1 MILKDYST
9 MKKIQIEISEKSF
22 WKNKDTP
29 PTKKV
34 LYTFCIPIL
43 GDAFSR
49 DLMPVKQIV
58 QEIKYLLKRVKLS

>member
-1 MILKDYST
+1 MILRDYST
-9 MKKIQIEISEKSF
+9 TKKIQIEISEKSF

-49 DLMPVKQIV
+49 DLMPVKRIIY
-58 QEIKYLLKRVKLS
+58 EIKYLLKKRKFS

>member
-1 MILKDYST
+1 MILRDYST
-9 MKKIQIEISEKSF
+9 TKKIQIEISEKSF

-49 DLMPVKQIV
+49 DLISVKRIIY
-58 QEIKYLLKRVKLS
+58 EIKYLLKKRKFS